1 MFRKPECVAFA
12 VILAISLSAG
22 CGRGNGRLGLSG
34 SVRLDGAPIDGGA
47 IQFVPATGP
56 ILTTAGALIVGGR
69 YTVAAKQGL
78 LPGTYRV
85 SVFSPEPSK
94 GPGLITGVSAP
105 PRRERI
111 PERYNV
117 KSELTVEVR
126 ENTANRFDFDLTTSG
141 S

>member
-1 MFRKPECVAFA
+1 
-12 VILAISLSAG
+12 
-22 CGRGNGRLGLSG
+22 
-34 SVRLDGAPIDGGA
+34 
-47 IQFVPATGP
+47 
-56 ILTTAGALIVGGR
+56 LIVGGR

-85 SVFSPEPSK
+85 SVFWPEPSK